1 MKELL
6 EFLIENFGVHHD
18 VRFVPSVIV
27 GTSGYMY
34 RVTVSNLHSYRD
46 YSVRGFSYEESCEEI
61 LREIKNDV
69 GVS

>member
-6 EFLIENFGVHHD
+6 EYLITTFGVCHD

-27 GTSGYMY
+27 GTTDYMY
-34 RVTVSNLHSYRD
+34 RVTVSNLRSYRD
-46 YSVRGFSYEESCEEI
+46 YSVKGFSYEESCEEI

-69 GVS
+69 EGV